1 MLGGGIL
8 SLSHGHAIPT
18 CGAMIYADASLAGS
32 SAAIASRIQPQAR
45 RLASPSASKMASSLN
60 TRYSPSVRET
70 ARDGIMQRQVF
81 VRVEVVKLGD
91 ERRRALPLGLRR
103 FQLRQERQPFAV

>member
-1 MLGGGIL
+1 
-8 SLSHGHAIPT
+8 
-18 CGAMIYADASLAGS
+18 MIYADASRAGS

-60 TRYSPSVRET
+60 TRYSPSVLIERET

-81 VRVEVVKLGD
+81 VRVEVFKLGD

-103 FQLRQERQPFAV
+103 FQLRQQRQPFAV